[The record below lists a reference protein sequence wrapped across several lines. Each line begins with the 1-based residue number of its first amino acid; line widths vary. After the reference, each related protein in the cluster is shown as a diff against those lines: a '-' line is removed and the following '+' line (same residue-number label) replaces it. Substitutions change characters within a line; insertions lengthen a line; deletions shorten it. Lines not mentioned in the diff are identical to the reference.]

1 MSAKR
6 SPNRS
11 KRSPQETPGSPSTA
25 LTERERQ
32 IMHLVCEGQS
42 NKKVGRKLNLSES
55 TVKVHLH
62 HIYQK
67 LAIRNRTALAAGGAA
82 VRGRRAMTH
91 RLVKAARGKHI
102 GKRLGAPAASEAKHF
117 MDCPNCGVPIDLR
130 DLGQGLEH
138 DTPLH
143 IKQGRLK
150 KKAAIKAARSAA
162 RARKRA

>member
-11 KRSPQETPGSPSTA
+11 KRGPQETPGSPSTA

-62 HIYQK
+62 YIYQK
-67 LAIRNRTALAAGGAA
+67 LAIRNRTMLAAAKWHRPEPERLRFKFMA
-82 VRGRRAMTH
+82 VFIEC
-91 RLVKAARGKHI
+91 LK
-102 GKRLGAPAASEAKHF
+102 SEGHQP
-117 MDCPNCGVPIDLR
+117 D
-130 DLGQGLEH
+130 
-138 DTPLH
+138 
-143 IKQGRLK
+143 
-150 KKAAIKAARSAA
+150 
-162 RARKRA
+162 

>member
-11 KRSPQETPGSPSTA
+11 KRGPQDILGSSA
-25 LTERERQ
+25 GLTERERQ

-42 NKKVGRKLNLSES
+42 SKKVGRKLNLSES

-82 VRGRRAMTH
+82 VQGRRAMTH
-91 RLVKAARGKHI
+91 RLVKAARGKHM
-102 GKRLGAPAASEAKHF
+102 GKR
-117 MDCPNCGVPIDLR
+117 
-130 DLGQGLEH
+130 
-138 DTPLH
+138 
-143 IKQGRLK
+143 
-150 KKAAIKAARSAA
+150 
-162 RARKRA
+162 

>member
-1 MSAKR
+1 MTGGGTGTNDREEPMSAKR

-11 KRSPQETPGSPSTA
+11 KRGPQETPGSPSTA

-67 LAIRNRTALAAGGAA
+67 LAIRNRTVLAAG
-82 VRGRRAMTH
+82 V
-91 RLVKAARGKHI
+91 LQFKDDE
-102 GKRLGAPAASEAKHF
+102 P
-117 MDCPNCGVPIDLR
+117 
-130 DLGQGLEH
+130 
-138 DTPLH
+138 
-143 IKQGRLK
+143 
-150 KKAAIKAARSAA
+150 
-162 RARKRA
+162 

>member
-11 KRSPQETPGSPSTA
+11 KRGPQDILGSSA
-25 LTERERQ
+25 GLTERERQ
-32 IMHLVCEGQS
+32 IMHLVCEGES

-82 VRGRRAMTH
+82 V
-91 RLVKAARGKHI
+91 
-102 GKRLGAPAASEAKHF
+102 
-117 MDCPNCGVPIDLR
+117 
-130 DLGQGLEH
+130 QG
-138 DTPLH
+138 
-143 IKQGRLK
+143 
-150 KKAAIKAARSAA
+150 
-162 RARKRA
+162 